1 MSDEAELREQLGQ
14 EEDEVPEAD
23 SISLSIVIR
32 ACGQGRRWTE
42 ALRLFHFRPRR
53 EFASPLGAA
62 AALLRNEPTE
72 TEAELMMRNATIT
85 ACDKAS
91 AWVAALQLLPGDL
104 CGSNSALSAC
114 AKRSRWQK
122 ALALLDQMPRKD
134 IISYNTCI
142 TACRELWA
150 KALALLQEAQN
161 LQLRL
166 TTISFNAA
174 IASCDKGH
182 RWQKA
187 VEIFEAMRF
196 ARVQPSQVTYNSL
209 ISACEVGL
217 PLQQLLRL
225 TQHPAAFA
233 ASAAACAK
241 QRAWAAAVWSLAQA
255 PKIPLGAGQA
265 TLKACAEALQWRCVL
280 DLLAIG
286 VGRCEEAAG
295 TALALA
301 GKAKPGAALDESR
314 RPVAREA
321 VVSSSHLMPLADG
334 S

>member
-1 MSDEAELREQLGQ
+1 MRTPWG
-14 EEDEVPEAD
+14 
-23 SISLSIVIR
+23 
-32 ACGQGRRWTE
+32 G
-42 ALRLFHFRPRR
+42 
-53 EFASPLGAA
+53 
-62 AALLRNEPTE
+62 E
-72 TEAELMMRNATIT
+72 T
-85 ACDKAS
+85 S
-91 AWVAALQLLPGDL
+91 A
-104 CGSNSALSAC
+104 
-114 AKRSRWQK
+114 
-122 ALALLDQMPRKD
+122 
-134 IISYNTCI
+134 
-142 TACRELWA
+142 
-150 KALALLQEAQN
+150 
-161 LQLRL
+161 
-166 TTISFNAA
+166 
-174 IASCDKGH
+174 GH

-187 VEIFEAMRF
+187 VEIFEAMHF